1 LNSALARDGSQHLR
15 PRLSGPLRRAL
26 ASLGAFVRLRTG
38 FSLRLAALAFGVARE
53 ALVPA
58 SWRRT
63 SRAELRRTLRQAVGG
78 LPTTLVAATLAGLG
92 VVSQAVYWLGEAGQE
107 ALMGSILVTMLVRE
121 LTPLLVGLIVLGRS
135 GMVTVAELG
144 AMQLG
149 GQVRAIAGQGL
160 DPFSFLILP
169 RAVAFA
175 LACFTLGVVFVV
187 VALVV
192 GYIAVRQLGGAHRS
206 LWGFLDHVLAAM
218 HAPDVALFPIKM
230 LTIGLL
236 VALVACLTGLS
247 AQPGEQVTT
256 LLPRGFVRGVLAVML
271 TSLVLSLAA

>member
-1 LNSALARDGSQHLR
+1 
-15 PRLSGPLRRAL
+15 
-26 ASLGAFVRLRTG
+26 
-38 FSLRLAALAFGVARE
+38 
-53 ALVPA
+53 
-58 SWRRT
+58 
-63 SRAELRRTLRQAVGG
+63 
-78 LPTTLVAATLAGLG
+78 
-92 VVSQAVYWLGEAGQE
+92 
-107 ALMGSILVTMLVRE
+107 
-121 LTPLLVGLIVLGRS
+121 
-135 GMVTVAELG
+135 MVTVAELG

-187 VALVV
+187 VALV
-192 GYIAVRQLGGAHRS
+192 
-206 LWGFLDHVLAAM
+206 
-218 HAPDVALFPIKM
+218 
-230 LTIGLL
+230 
-236 VALVACLTGLS
+236 ACLTGLS